1 MSEDLKNSK
10 LKLKSIYELLCNE
23 ERKAESFFIP
33 SYQRG
38 YRWTKL
44 QVEELLQD
52 IWDFAQDVESNKN
65 SGFYCLQPIVV
76 KKTKSENFD
85 WDVIDGQQR
94 LTTIYILLKY
104 FEQQTK
110 TEPYKIGYKTR
121 KNSQEFLENINNVL
135 DESNID
141 FFHMSKTFQT
151 IEEWFKDKDFANINL
166 FLTRLLQK
174 PNIDNNIDKAKN
186 IRVIWY
192 EVEEDENQTEKEN
205 SKKDIE
211 IFTRINMGKI
221 PLTNAELIKAL
232 LIQGYENNDNKNNKQ
247 FELASEWDFIEYSLQ
262 NDYFWYFINKE
273 KNEKA
278 TRIEFIF
285 ELISKKYSDDNKEKF
300 PELID
305 LDKSKSI
312 DRYYEFHII
321 NHYLQNDSR
330 IIEEKSEETIHKKLW
345 SEVKNYFRILNEWY
359 EDREFFHKI
368 GFLAIYSKKTMLDF
382 IDEYIK
388 KDSTKK
394 EFIDFLDTEIKK
406 LFENIDI
413 EALSYGDNNIRKV
426 LLWFNLS
433 TIIQNKESNLRFQ
446 FDRYKKQN
454 WDIEHIRSQTEKY
467 PRKEERGAWLK
478 DILNLRKKEEKAAWL
493 KDILNLPAFEKT
505 EDEILKMNEDEILKM
520 NENKEDFKSFYDRV
534 QNIIEGEDN
543 NFNKDSKGEDND
555 FNKHSIGNLTLL
567 DSATNRAYGNAFFP
581 VKRKTIIENDMKGT
595 FIPICTKNLFLKYY
609 SLTATDLQKW
619 TKKDADAYISAISE
633 TFKKLKNGA
642 ENEKQ

>member
-1 MSEDLKNSK
+1 MSKK
-10 LKLKSIYELLCNE
+10 IKLKSIYELLCNE
-23 ERKAESFFIP
+23 EGKAESFFIP

-38 YRWTKL
+38 YRWTKQ
-44 QVEELLQD
+44 QVEELLED
-52 IWDFAQDVESNKN
+52 IWDFAQDVETSKNK
-65 SGFYCLQPIVV
+65 GFYCLQPIVV
-76 KKTKSENFD
+76 KRNKEYDTK

-94 LTTIYILLKY
+94 LTTIYIILKVL
-104 FEQQTK
+104 ED
-110 TEPYKIGYKTR
+110 KIESDSKNFDLDYETR
-121 KNSQEFLENINNVL
+121 PKSKEFLENEIFQENI
-135 DESNID
+135 ENID
-141 FFHMSKTFQT
+141 FFHMSKSYNT
-151 IEEWFKDKDFANINL
+151 IIDWFKNKANKGSPTIKSK
-166 FLTRLLQK
+166 FISPLLETVK
-174 PNIDNNIDKAKN
+174 
-186 IRVIWY
+186 VIWY

-232 LIQGYENNDNKNNKQ
+232 LIQGYKDNDNKNNKQ

-285 ELISKKYSDDNKEKF
+285 ELIAQQYIKDKN
-300 PELID
+300 D
-305 LDKSKSI
+305 LSLNKSI

-321 NHYLQNDSR
+321 NHYLKNDTKD
-330 IIEEKSEETIHKKLW
+330 EVQLW
-345 SEVKNYFRILNEWY
+345 NEVKKYFRILNEWY

-368 GFLAIYSKKTMLDF
+368 GFLIIYSKKTMLDF
-382 IDEYIK
+382 IAEYTQK
-388 KDSTKK
+388 STKK

-413 EALSYGDNNIRKV
+413 EALSYGRNDNDIRKV
-426 LLWFNLS
+426 LLWFNIA
-433 TIIQNKESNLRFQ
+433 TIIKNEKSNLRFQ

-454 WDIEHIRSQTEKY
+454 WDIEHIRSQADKY
-467 PRKEERGAWLK
+467 PRKKEEKESWIK
-478 DILNLRKKEEKAAWL
+478 DILNLT
-493 KDILNLPAFEKT
+493 AFEKT
-505 EDEILKMNEDEILKM
+505 KEEILEKNEEEFKKFFNDIQ
-520 NENKEDFKSFYDRV
+520 NK
-534 QNIIEGEDN
+534 IE
-543 NFNKDSKGEDND
+543 GEDND

-581 VKRKTIIENDMKGT
+581 VKRKTIIENDMNGT

-619 TKKDADAYISAISE
+619 TKKDSEDYKNAILE
-633 TFKKLKNGA
+633 IFKELKNGA

>member
-1 MSEDLKNSK
+1 MSEIVENPK

-23 ERKAESFFIP
+23 EGKPESFFIP

-38 YRWTKL
+38 YRWTEQ
-44 QVEELLQD
+44 QVKDLLND
-52 IWDFAQDVESNKN
+52 IWEFHQNVKLRKN
-65 SGFYCLQPIVV
+65 DGFYCLQPIVV
-76 KKTKSENFD
+76 KKSKNKNYD

-94 LTTIYILLKY
+94 LTTIFIILKSGEIFL
-104 FEQQTK
+104 TADDL
-110 TEPYKIGYKTR
+110 EPYTIGYETR
-121 KNSQEFLENINNVL
+121 NESQDFLESKLYEI
-135 DESNID
+135 DDTNID
-141 FFHMSKTFQT
+141 YFHMSKAYQT
-151 IEEWFKDKDFANINL
+151 IENWFKEKKVKKSDFIKI
-166 FLTRLLQK
+166 LLEE
-174 PNIDNNIDKAKN
+174 PLIDENVDKANN

-192 EVEEDENQTEKEN
+192 KIEDKEN
-205 SKKDIE
+205 NSLNAENIYKEDIE

-232 LIQGYENNDNKNNKQ
+232 LIQGYKDNDNKNNKQ

-262 NDYFWYFINKE
+262 NDDFWYFINKE

-285 ELISKKYSDDNKEKF
+285 ELISKKYSEDNKEKF

-305 LDKSKSI
+305 LDKLKSI

-321 NHYLQNDSR
+321 NHYLK
-330 IIEEKSEETIHKKLW
+330 EENQTPKIYEKLW

-368 GFLAIYSKKTMLDF
+368 GFLIIYSKKTMLDF
-382 IDEYIK
+382 IAEYIK
-388 KDSTKK
+388 DNSTKK
-394 EFIDFLDTEIKK
+394 EFRDFLDTEIKK

-413 EALSYGDNNIRKV
+413 EALSYGSNDNDIRKV
-426 LLWFNLS
+426 LLWFNIA
-433 TIIQNKESNLRFQ
+433 TIIKNEKSNLRFQ

-454 WDIEHIRSQTEKY
+454 WDIEHIRSQAKSKY
-467 PRKEERGAWLK
+467 PRE
-478 DILNLRKKEEKAAWL
+478 KEEKEAWL

-505 EDEILKMNEDEILKM
+505 EDDILEMNKS
-520 NENKEDFKSFYDRV
+520 DFKKFFDDI
-534 QNIIEGEDN
+534 QNKIE
-543 NFNKDSKGEDND
+543 GEDND

-581 VKRKTIIENDMKGT
+581 VKRKTIIENDKNGT

-609 SLTATDLQKW
+609 SKNATDLQKW
-619 TKKDADAYISAISE
+619 TEEDAERYKSAILE
-633 TFKKLKNGA
+633 TFEELKNGA
-642 ENEKQ
+642 KNEKQ

>member
-262 NDYFWYFINKE
+262 NNDFWYFINKE

-413 EALSYGDNNIRKV
+413 EALSYGSNDNDIRKI
-426 LLWFNLS
+426 LLWFNIS
-433 TIIQNKESNLRFQ
+433 TIIQNEETNLRFQ

-454 WDIEHIRSQTEKY
+454 WDIEHIRSQADKY
-467 PRKEERGAWLK
+467 PKSDKEKEEWVDDILKLPNIEKTK
-478 DILNLRKKEEKAAWL
+478 DI
-493 KDILNLPAFEKT
+493 
-505 EDEILKMNEDEILKM
+505 ILKMDKKEFNEFFDDIQ
-520 NENKEDFKSFYDRV
+520 NK
-534 QNIIEGEDN
+534 IEGEDN
-543 NFNKDSKGEDND
+543 D
-555 FNKHSIGNLTLL
+555 FKKHSIGNLTLL
-567 DSATNRAYGNAFFP
+567 DNATNRGYGNAFFP
-581 VKRKTIIENDMKGT
+581 VKRKTIIENDMNGT

-619 TKKDADAYISAISE
+619 TKKDAEDYKNTILE
-633 TFKKLKNGA
+633 TFEELKNGA
-642 ENEKQ
+642 KNEKQ

>member
-23 ERKAESFFIP
+23 EGKAESFFIP

-38 YRWTKL
+38 YRWTKQ
-44 QVEELLQD
+44 QVEELLED
-52 IWDFAQDVESNKN
+52 IWEFISKNKKEDDE
-65 SGFYCLQPIVV
+65 FYCLQPIVV
-76 KKTKSENFD
+76 KRNKEDNTK

-94 LTTIYILLKY
+94 LTTIYIILKVL
-104 FEQQTK
+104 ED
-110 TEPYKIGYKTR
+110 KIESDSKNFDLDYETR
-121 KNSQEFLENINNVL
+121 PKSKKFLENEIFQENI
-135 DESNID
+135 ENID
-141 FFHMSKTFQT
+141 FFHMSKSYNT
-151 IEEWFKDKDFANINL
+151 IIDWFKNKANKGSPTIKSK
-166 FLTRLLQK
+166 FISPLLETVK
-174 PNIDNNIDKAKN
+174 
-186 IRVIWY
+186 VIWY
-192 EVEEDENQTEKEN
+192 EVKEDETQTEEEN
-205 SKKDIE
+205 NKKDIE
-211 IFTRINMGKI
+211 VFTRINMGKI

-232 LIQGYENNDNKNNKQ
+232 LIQGYGNSDNKDVNNNKQ

-262 NDYFWYFINKE
+262 NDDFWYFINKE

-285 ELISKKYSDDNKEKF
+285 ELIAENYLKIAEKNFVEEMKKN
-300 PELID
+300 
-305 LDKSKSI
+305 KSI

-321 NHYLQNDSR
+321 NYYLQNDTR
-330 IIEEKSEETIHKKLW
+330 DENEKEKETIYEKLW

-368 GFLAIYSKKTMLDF
+368 GFLIIYSKKTMLDF

-394 EFIDFLDTEIKK
+394 EFIGFLDNVIKG
-406 LFENIDI
+406 LFKNIDI
-413 EALSYGDNNIRKV
+413 DALSYGRNDNDIKKV
-426 LLWFNLS
+426 LLWFNIS

-633 TFKKLKNGA
+633 TFEELKNGA
-642 ENEKQ
+642 KNEKQ